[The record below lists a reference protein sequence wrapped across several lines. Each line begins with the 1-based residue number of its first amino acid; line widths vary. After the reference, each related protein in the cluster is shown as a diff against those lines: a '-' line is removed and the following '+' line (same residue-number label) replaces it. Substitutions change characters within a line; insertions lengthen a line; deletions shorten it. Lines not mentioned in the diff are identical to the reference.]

1 MPKPSGNV
9 KFKPPESITD
19 ILGLTPEQQAF
30 WDRARAFQASQDYSG
45 FDDTGAGVDTYLRK
59 EEIRRRKEEMRQQLM
74 SYLQP
79 YLEMTGLYQNTM
91 APPPQNM
98 MRGIFGLRQRG
109 Q

>member
-1 MPKPSGNV
+1 MPKPSGSVN
-9 KFKPPESITD
+9 FKPPESITD

-45 FDDTGAGVDTYLRK
+45 LDDTGAGVDAYLRK
-59 EEIRRRKEEMRQQLM
+59 EEMRRRLM

>member
-1 MPKPSGNV
+1 M

-59 EEIRRRKEEMRQQLM
+59 EELRRRLM

>member
-1 MPKPSGNV
+1 MRQAPASSDPIAD
-9 KFKPPESITD
+9 F
-19 ILGLTPEQQAF
+19 LGKSPEQQAF
-30 WDRARAFQASQDYSG
+30 WERARAFQQSQDYSG
-45 FDDTGAGVDTYLRK
+45 LDDTGAGVDAYLRK
-59 EEIRRRKEEMRQQLM
+59 EEMRRRLL

-91 APPPQNM
+91 APPSQNM

>member
-1 MPKPSGNV
+1 MT
-9 KFKPPESITD
+9 PPAASTD
-19 ILGLTPEQQAF
+19 PIADFLGKSPEQQAF
-30 WDRARAFQASQDYSG
+30 WERAFQASQGYNG
-45 FDDTGAGVDTYLRK
+45 LDDTGAGVDTYLRK
-59 EEIRRRKEEMRQQLM
+59 EELRRRLM

-98 MRGIFGLRQRG
+98 MRGIFGLRQRS

>member
-1 MPKPSGNV
+1 M
-9 KFKPPESITD
+9 PPESITD
-19 ILGLTPEQQAF
+19 LLGMMPEQQAF

-45 FDDTGAGVDTYLRK
+45 FDDTGAGVDAYLRK
-59 EEIRRRKEEMRQQLM
+59 EELRRRLL

-98 MRGIFGLRQRG
+98 MRGIFGLRERG
-109 Q
+109 R

>member
-1 MPKPSGNV
+1 MT
-9 KFKPPESITD
+9 PPAASTD
-19 ILGLTPEQQAF
+19 PIADFLGKSPEQRAF
-30 WDRARAFQASQDYSG
+30 WERVRAFQASQDYSG
-45 FDDTGAGVDTYLRK
+45 LDDTGAGVDAYLRK
-59 EEIRRRKEEMRQQLM
+59 EEMRRRLM

-98 MRGIFGLRQRG
+98 MRGIFGLRQRS

>member
-1 MPKPSGNV
+1 MPKPSYRIDYAT
-9 KFKPPESITD
+9 PAAPSTDSIAD
-19 ILGLTPEQQAF
+19 FLGKSPEQRAFWARAQAF
-30 WDRARAFQASQDYSG
+30 QDSQDYSG

-59 EEIRRRKEEMRQQLM
+59 EEMRRRLL

>member
-1 MPKPSGNV
+1 MPKPSGSVN
-9 KFKPPESITD
+9 FKPPESITD
-19 ILGLTPEQQAF
+19 ILGLTPEQQAV

-45 FDDTGAGVDTYLRK
+45 FDDTGAGVDAYLRK
-59 EEIRRRKEEMRQQLM
+59 EEMRRRLL